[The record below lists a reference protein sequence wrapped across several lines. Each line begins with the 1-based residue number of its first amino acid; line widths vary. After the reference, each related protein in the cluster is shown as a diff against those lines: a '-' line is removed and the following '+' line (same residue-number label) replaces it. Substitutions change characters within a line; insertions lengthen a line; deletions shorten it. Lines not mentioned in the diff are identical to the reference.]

1 MKDISE
7 YSEHDCDMVKEQACK
22 MAMATIHKIYE
33 EYHDETSLPYEELHK
48 VKKAVQIICLLKTK

>member
-7 YSEHDCDMVKEQACK
+7 YSEQDYDMVKEQAYK

-48 VKKAVQIICLLKTK
+48 VKKAVQIIYLLKAK